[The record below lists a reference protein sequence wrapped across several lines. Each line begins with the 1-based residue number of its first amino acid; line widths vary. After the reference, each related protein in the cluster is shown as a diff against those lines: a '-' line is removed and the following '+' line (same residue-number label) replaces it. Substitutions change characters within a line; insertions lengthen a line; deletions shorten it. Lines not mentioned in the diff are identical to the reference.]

1 MYSISDNK
9 RKGKIIDMINI
20 NGFPMGSKDKV
31 FKIEDSK
38 IRKIKIMSKNLANP
52 LVSKKVMKKYNKL
65 IEYLTDALLDEDD
78 DGETCREA
86 LNQIEKFRL
95 IIKNKYRD
103 FLKKKEIEKMSKQL
117 VLFQKE
123 LIKKQILI
131 RESYLEYMDSNKRS
145 K

>member
-1 MYSISDNK
+1 MYSISEK
-9 RKGKIIDMINI
+9 KHKGKIDSINI
-20 NGFPMGSKDKV
+20 NGFPMGSQNKV
-31 FKIEDSK
+31 FKINNSN
-38 IRKIKIMSKNLANP
+38 IRKIKIANRNLANP
-52 LVSKKVMKKYNKL
+52 LASKKVMKEYNKL
-65 IEYLTDALLDEDD
+65 IEFLTDAILDEDD

-117 VLFQKE
+117 VLLQKE
-123 LIKKQILI
+123 LLKKEILI
-131 RESYLEYMDSNKRS
+131 RESYLEYMDTNKRS

>member
-1 MYSISDNK
+1 MYSVSEK
-9 RKGKIIDMINI
+9 KYKGKIDTISI

-31 FKIEDSK
+31 FKINNNN
-38 IRKIKIMSKNLANP
+38 IRKIKISSRKLANP
-52 LVSKKVMKKYNKL
+52 LASKKVMKQYNKL
-65 IEYLTDALLDEDD
+65 IEFLTDALLDEDD

-103 FLKKKEIEKMSKQL
+103 FLTKQEIEKMSKQL
-117 VLFQKE
+117 VLLKKE
-123 LIKKQILI
+123 LIRKELEI
-131 RESYLEYMDSNKRS
+131 RDSYIQYMESNKRN

>member
-1 MYSISDNK
+1 MYSVSEK
-9 RKGKIIDMINI
+9 KYKGKIDTISI

-31 FKIEDSK
+31 FKINNNN
-38 IRKIKIMSKNLANP
+38 IREIKISSRKLANP
-52 LVSKKVMKKYNKL
+52 LASKKVMKQYNKL
-65 IEYLTDALLDEDD
+65 IEFLTDALLDEDD

-117 VLFQKE
+117 VLLQKE
-123 LIKKQILI
+123 LLKKEILI
-131 RESYLEYMDSNKRS
+131 RESYLEYMDTNKRS

>member
-1 MYSISDNK
+1 MYSVREK
-9 RKGKIIDMINI
+9 KTKGKIIDIISI
-20 NGFPMGSKDKV
+20 NGFPMASNDKV
-31 FKIEDSK
+31 FKIEGNK
-38 IRKIKIMSKNLANP
+38 IRKIKIMNKNLANP
-52 LVSKKVMKKYNKL
+52 LVSKKVTKKYDKL
-65 IEYLTDALLDEDD
+65 IEYLTEAVLDEDD

-123 LIKKQILI
+123 LTKKEIQI

-145 K
+145 R

>member
-38 IRKIKIMSKNLANP
+38 IRKIKIMNKNLANP

-117 VLFQKE
+117 VLLQKE
-123 LIKKQILI
+123 LLKKEILI
-131 RESYLEYMDSNKRS
+131 RESYLEYMDTNKRS

>member
-1 MYSISDNK
+1 MYSVSEK
-9 RKGKIIDMINI
+9 KYKGKIDTISI

-31 FKIEDSK
+31 FKINNNN
-38 IRKIKIMSKNLANP
+38 IREIKISSRKLANP
-52 LVSKKVMKKYNKL
+52 LASKKVMKQYNKL
-65 IEYLTDALLDEDD
+65 IEFLTDALLDEDD

-103 FLKKKEIEKMSKQL
+103 FLTKQEIEKMSKQL
-117 VLFQKE
+117 VLLKKE
-123 LIKKQILI
+123 LIRKELEI
-131 RESYLEYMDSNKRS
+131 RDSYLQYMESNKRS

>member
-1 MYSISDNK
+1 MYSVSEK
-9 RKGKIIDMINI
+9 KTKGKIIDTISI

-31 FKIEDSK
+31 FKISNSK
-38 IRKIKIMSKNLANP
+38 VRKIKITNKKLANP
-52 LVSKKVMKKYNKL
+52 LVSKKVMKQYNKL
-65 IEYLTDALLDEDD
+65 IEYLTESLLDEDD

-103 FLKKKEIEKMSKQL
+103 FLTKQEIEKMSKQL
-117 VLFQKE
+117 VLLKKE
-123 LIKKQILI
+123 LIRKELEI
-131 RESYLEYMDSNKRS
+131 RDSYLQYMESNKRS

>member
-38 IRKIKIMSKNLANP
+38 IRKIKIMNKNLANP

>member
-1 MYSISDNK
+1 
-9 RKGKIIDMINI
+9 
-20 NGFPMGSKDKV
+20 MGSQNKV
-31 FKIEDSK
+31 FKINNSN
-38 IRKIKIMSKNLANP
+38 IRKIKIANRNLANP
-52 LVSKKVMKKYNKL
+52 LASKKVMKEYNKL
-65 IEYLTDALLDEDD
+65 IEFLTDALLDEDD

-117 VLFQKE
+117 VLLQKE
-123 LIKKQILI
+123 LLKKEILI
-131 RESYLEYMDSNKRS
+131 RESYLEYMDTNKRS

>member
-1 MYSISDNK
+1 MYSISNNK

-31 FKIEDSK
+31 FKIGNSK
-38 IRKIKIMSKNLANP
+38 VRKIKIANKKLANP
-52 LVSKKVMKKYNKL
+52 LASKKVMAKYNKL

-86 LNQIEKFRL
+86 LNQVEKFRL
-95 IIKNKYRD
+95 EIKNKYRE
-103 FLKKKEIEKMSKQL
+103 FLKKKELEKMSKQL
-117 VLFQKE
+117 VLLKKE
-123 LIKKQILI
+123 LAKKELQI
-131 RESYLEYMDSNKRS
+131 RESYLEYMESNKRS